1 MSTLVIVIIALVVIC
16 FLYILK
22 IQRQLVGLD
31 EKMKNALG
39 QINTQIKS
47 RWDAV
52 TALVQMTK
60 QYSAHEHDTL
70 TDVIRER
77 RGAVTSASDVNAQ
90 NEAINSVLGRL
101 IAVAEQYPDLK
112 ANDMFKNTMDGIKGY
127 EENVRLSRMVYNDAV
142 TKLNVL
148 IRQWPSSIVAGMLH
162 FTPQAYIEEEKGKTN
177 MPDIESIFN
186 GNSGK
191 PQAE

>member
-1 MSTLVIVIIALVVIC
+1 MSILIIVIIAIVAIC
-16 FLYILK
+16 FFYILG
-22 IQRQLVGLD
+22 IQRQLVSLE

-39 QINTQIKS
+39 QINAQIKS

-77 RGAVTSASDVNAQ
+77 RGTVTTAADVNAQ

-112 ANDMFKNTMDGIKGY
+112 ANDMFKNTMDGIKSY

-162 FTPQAYIEEEKGKTN
+162 FTPQEYIEQEEGKTG
-177 MPDIESIFN
+177 MPDIASIF
-186 GNSGK
+186 GEGTPK
-191 PQAE
+191 AE

>member
-77 RGAVTSASDVNAQ
+77 RGTVTSASDVNAQ

-127 EENVRLSRMVYNDAV
+127 EENVRLSRMVYNDSV
-142 TKLNVL
+142 TKMNMMV
-148 IRQWPSSIVAGMLH
+148 RQFPSNLVANMLG
-162 FTPQAYIEEEKGKTN
+162 FTTHELLPEDPAKSEA
-177 MPDIESIFN
+177 PSVSDIFN
-186 GNSGK
+186 NK
-191 PQAE
+191 

>member
-1 MSTLVIVIIALVVIC
+1 MSIFIIVLIALVVIC
-16 FLYILK
+16 FLYIFS
-22 IQRQLVGLD
+22 IQRQLVSLE

-39 QINTQIKS
+39 QINAQLKS

-70 TDVIRER
+70 IEVIRER
-77 RGAVTSASDVNAQ
+77 RGTVSSAQDVNAQ

-112 ANDMFKNTMDGIKGY
+112 ANDMFKNTMDGIKSY

-142 TKLNVL
+142 TKLNTL
-148 IRQWPSSIVAGMLH
+148 IRQWPSSFVASLLH
-162 FTPQAYIEEEKGKTN
+162 FTPQEYIKQEEGKTE
-177 MPDIESIFN
+177 MPDIENLF
-186 GNSGK
+186 K
-191 PQAE
+191 

>member
-1 MSTLVIVIIALVVIC
+1 MSILVIVIIALVVIC

-39 QINTQIKS
+39 QINTQMKS

-77 RGAVTSASDVNAQ
+77 RGTVTSASDVNAQ

-162 FTPQAYIEEEKGKTN
+162 FTPQAYIEEEQGKTG

-186 GNSGK
+186 GDSGK
-191 PQAE
+191 PQTE

>member
-77 RGAVTSASDVNAQ
+77 RGGVTSASDVNAQ

-162 FTPQAYIEEEKGKTN
+162 FTPQAYIEEEKGKTD

-186 GNSGK
+186 GNPGK